1 MNQTYLDC
9 IHCSLNFLCLCLC
22 HWICLCLCL
31 SPRGPKKWWKSCYK
45 RSNLEKEG
53 GRGIRS
59 EDKQCDRVDR
69 TNPTSLILNKTH
81 RRKKHFLSKN
91 LNRLSNKKTV
101 CYHHFVIVVFVW
113 RAACV
118 KWTLW
123 TSRVMDRPWWWSPT
137 RWLQNTQCFHLNVQ
151 IFKCLFKS

>member
-1 MNQTYLDC
+1 MTCLPIYLDC
-9 IHCSLNFLCLCLC
+9 IHCSLNFLCLCLR

-69 TNPTSLILNKTH
+69 TNPTSLILTIHTERNRKNTEKNTGKHRKNTEKTQKKHRKNTEKNTGNKHRKRHKKQCDRVDRTNPTSLILNKTL
-81 RRKKHFLSKN
+81 RRKKTFL
-91 LNRLSNKKTV
+91 
-101 CYHHFVIVVFVW
+101 I
-113 RAACV
+113 
-118 KWTLW
+118 
-123 TSRVMDRPWWWSPT
+123 
-137 RWLQNTQCFHLNVQ
+137 
-151 IFKCLFKS
+151 